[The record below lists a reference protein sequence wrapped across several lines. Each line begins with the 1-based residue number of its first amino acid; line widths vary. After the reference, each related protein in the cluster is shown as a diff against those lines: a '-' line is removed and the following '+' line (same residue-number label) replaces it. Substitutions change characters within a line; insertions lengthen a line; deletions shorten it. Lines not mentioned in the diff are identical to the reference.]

1 MEGVETDHTEQIL
14 SQFLALYVLLIL
26 LKRQCAGAEV
36 IHVKISPYARVQDQI
51 NSQRPFCLLLIL
63 VKTVELFVH
72 YLKHR

>member
-51 NSQRPFCLLLIL
+51 NS
-63 VKTVELFVH
+63 
-72 YLKHR
+72 